1 MKKFLEI
8 YLGFFIGIPLAFC
21 IVIYLI
27 GCFISWSIL
36 EVDIQWPIVRVY
48 MVIAFIVSIFLAA
61 DKDL

>member
-8 YLGFFIGIPLAFC
+8 YLGFCIALPLAFC
-21 IVIYLI
+21 IVVYAL

-48 MVIAFIVSIFLAA
+48 VIMALIVSIFFAA
-61 DKDL
+61 NE

>member
-8 YLGFFIGIPLAFC
+8 YLGFFVALPLAFC
-21 IVIYLI
+21 ILLYLV

-36 EVDIQWPIVRVY
+36 KVNVEWPIVRVY

-61 DKDL
+61 DE